1 MITKRDIDFYEEWFG
16 CKFTKWQR
24 VRLVLSSM
32 SSDIFAKLYSEA
44 YRSALD
50 AVVSGAEFISRTR
63 LLDAMDNEVPEDT
76 NKENGEYWRGWCQA
90 MAFVSRFELNG
101 EKEDTEDGIKNIL

>member
-1 MITKRDIDFYEEWFG
+1 MITKRDIDFYEYLFG

-24 VRLVLSSM
+24 VRLALSM
-32 SSDIFAKLYSEA
+32 SSDIFARLYSGA
-44 YRSALD
+44 YRSALN

-76 NKENGEYWRGWCQA
+76 NKENSEYWRGWCQA
-90 MAFVSRFELNG
+90 MAFIGRFEL
-101 EKEDTEDGIKNIL
+101 KKVATKH